1 MKLCDHLS
9 ERTIATELEATEK
22 NQAIAELGEL
32 LKGCDVVRDHE
43 QFVGA
48 VFSREMEGTTG
59 IGEGVAIPHARTDS
73 VTEFVTALGRSPD
86 GIDFQAV
93 DGKPVHLVIMM
104 GVPTKKVKDYLKLLA
119 HLSLLVKQKDF
130 TRRMLDA
137 PDAAAMLETL
147 QSYEQ

>member
-9 ERTIATELEATEK
+9 EQTIKPEIEATEK
-22 NQAIAELGEL
+22 NNAIAEVGEL
-32 LKGCDVVRDHE
+32 LNGCDAVRDHE
-43 QFVGA
+43 QFIGA

-59 IGEGVAIPHARTDS
+59 IGDGVAIPHARTDS
-73 VTEFVTALGRSPD
+73 VTEFTAAMGRSSS

-93 DGKPVHLVIMM
+93 DGKPVHLIIMM
-104 GVPTKKVKDYLKLLA
+104 GVPTEQVKAYLKLLA
-119 HLSLLVKQKDF
+119 HLSLLVKQKNF

-147 QSYEQ
+147 RSFEQ

>member
-1 MKLCDHLS
+1 MNLCDHLS

-22 NQAIAELGEL
+22 NQAIAELGEF
-32 LKGCDVVRDHE
+32 LKGCEIVRDHE

-48 VFSREMEGTTG
+48 MFSREMEGTTG

-73 VTEFVTALGRSPD
+73 VTEFVAALGRSSG

-93 DGKPVHLVIMM
+93 DGKPVHLIVMM

-147 QSYEQ
+147 RSFEQ